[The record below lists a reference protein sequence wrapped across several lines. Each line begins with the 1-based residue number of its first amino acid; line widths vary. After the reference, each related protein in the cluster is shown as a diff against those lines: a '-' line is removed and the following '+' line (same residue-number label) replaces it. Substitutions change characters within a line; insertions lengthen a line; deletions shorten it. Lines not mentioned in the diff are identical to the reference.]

1 MNHSLQQPCR
11 LAPPPAPS
19 NGKEVG
25 GLQPQGLGAGCSG
38 WGKGPLAGAR
48 GPAGWGRTFWEPCRS
63 PGLPHPQVPSSP
75 FFPAVRPGLWPD
87 GFWCPL
93 RLPLLCVFAGLAP
106 NRSLARP
113 SVLQTPNRHS
123 KPASSSHRGDGV
135 KNQNCVL
142 LTFHPAGPTY
152 VRV

>member
-11 LAPPPAPS
+11 LAPRLARPFERAS
-19 NGKEVG
+19 
-25 GLQPQGLGAGCSG
+25 GLGVR
-38 WGKGPLAGAR
+38 AGAR
-48 GPAGWGRTFWEPCRS
+48 AGQGHRDLPAGWGRMFWEPCRS
-63 PGLPHPQVPSSP
+63 PGLPRPQVPSSP
-75 FFPAVRPGLWPD
+75 FLPAVRPGLWPD
-87 GFWCPL
+87 SFWCPL
-93 RLPLLCVFAGLAP
+93 RLPLLCDFAGLAP